1 MSVMKLLPLV
11 LIVALG
17 LAGFACGGNR
27 TSGKV
32 DTTPV
37 AEFDLNR
44 YLGTWYEIAR
54 YDHRFE
60 RGVEQA
66 RADYTLEAP
75 DRIRVV
81 NSGVDAAGK
90 PREAV
95 GKAHP
100 GKRPGQL
107 RVSFF
112 WIFYADYYVLALD
125 PDYRWA
131 LVGSS
136 SPKYLWI
143 LSRTP
148 ALPRP
153 TLEEIL
159 RRAAERGYDTTR
171 LQYVP
176 RGKNLK

>member
-1 MSVMKLLPLV
+1 MKLLPLV

-66 RADYTLEAP
+66 RADYTLEGRTA
-75 DRIRVV
+75 
-81 NSGVDAAGK
+81 SG
-90 PREAV
+90 
-95 GKAHP
+95 
-100 GKRPGQL
+100 
-107 RVSFF
+107 
-112 WIFYADYYVLALD
+112 W
-125 PDYRWA
+125 
-131 LVGSS
+131 
-136 SPKYLWI
+136 
-143 LSRTP
+143 
-148 ALPRP
+148 
-153 TLEEIL
+153 
-159 RRAAERGYDTTR
+159 
-171 LQYVP
+171 
-176 RGKNLK
+176 